1 MMKLCIIAIVVN
13 IIFSSIC
20 LIASL
25 GDAMLSSLYFILVW
39 IWFNL
44 YLYYLRIVEER

>member
-1 MMKLCIIAIVVN
+1 MVKLCIIAVVVN
-13 IIFSSIC
+13 IVFSSIF

-44 YLYYLRIVEER
+44 YLFCLRW